1 MKKKLFFL
9 LVFFCMAFTGV
20 NPFITTLYAVDIDDK
35 KKQIIIKTLKKWVKK
50 PIVINSILIQ
60 NQKHK
65 NLTKDKILE
74 IDKKWRK
81 ETTSTKRPTINSL
94 LKNKLSNYLKELKSK
109 NNGLFTEIFVMDNK
123 GLNVGI
129 SDPTSD
135 YYQGDEAKW
144 QETYLKGSESIHV
157 SDVEFDDSSQSFQ
170 FQISFTVS
178 DKNKAIGTLTVGVD
192 AEVLEKLPN
201 DINLVLNE

>member
-1 MKKKLFFL
+1 
-9 LVFFCMAFTGV
+9 MAFTGV